1 MPFEKVGYEDG
12 AVALT
17 ALYAR
22 PAAPARAAVAVYP
35 TFMNTTPAVEA
46 KAAALVDAGYAVL
59 IGDFYGPEAPSD
71 AEQAFAAMGRLRGD
85 PPAMRQR
92 LRAIWPDTRGLRVL
106 GVGYASPYL
115 LGFREVSERVLT
127 FMTARQGAHRWP
139 PGEAGL
145 AALVEDAELPLPE
158 ASMDRVL
165 LVHALEHTEHT
176 QTILREV
183 WRVMAPEGRLLLV
196 VPNRRG
202 LWARLE
208 RTPFG
213 TGHPYSPPQ
222 LANLLRSSMFVPVET
237 QAALYFPPSRR
248 RMVLRAAGTMERL
261 GTRFGRVSF
270 GGALI
275 VEATK
280 QVYAVSNQGP
290 YTESVRRRRARAA
303 LPLGTSGRAH
313 SGSCAARALEPE
325 VSTPS
330 SVQSHTCA

>member
-1 MPFEKVGYEDG
+1 MQPD
-12 AVALT
+12 VADL
-17 ALYAR
+17 R
-22 PAAPARAAVAVYP
+22 Q
-35 TFMNTTPAVEA
+35 
-46 KAAALVDAGYAVL
+46 
-59 IGDFYGPEAPSD
+59 FYDS
-71 AEQAFAAMGRLRGD
+71 RLGHIVRRTV
-85 PPAMRQR
+85 RQR
-92 LRAIWPDTRGLRVL
+92 LRTIWPDTRGLRVL

-115 LGFREVSERVLT
+115 LGFREGSERVLT

-176 QTILREV
+176 QIILREV

-248 RMVLRAAGTMERL
+248 RMVLRAAGAMERL

-280 QVYAVSNQGP
+280 QVYAVSNQGA
-290 YTESVRRRRARAA
+290 YSESVRRRRARAA

-313 SGSCAARALEPE
+313 SGSCAAYALEPSSKIRGTGLRPPTE
-325 VSTPS
+325 ASPASAGEGGSTSSGRGPLPVMPS
-330 SVQSHTCA
+330 C